1 MLLSFERL
9 NMAVR
14 SATLTDGTEH
24 WDYAQLCS
32 SVDSWIEHFDS
43 QQVQVVAFEV
53 SNGLAWVGLTL
64 ALLESARVAVPIPS
78 FFSQQQKQHA
88 ICDSGAQLFISDAG
102 SDTLAS
108 ADRLN
113 AQKIPAQD
121 ALLSCRLTPVAA
133 LLPDTTALVTY
144 TSGSTGEPK
153 GVCLSAAHLLE
164 TAQAIVARVG
174 SPDTH
179 KTVRRHL
186 CALPLTLL
194 LENVAG
200 LYANL
205 LNGSE
210 VRVPGLET
218 LGLRGSSN
226 LDIQQFVAGLH
237 AHKPHSLILVPGQLL
252 GLVTIAEWGGELPS
266 SLKFVAVGGGKV
278 APSLLGRAAA
288 VGLPVYEGYGLTE
301 CGSVLALNSPGEV
314 SPGSVGS
321 LLPHV
326 LAQIIGGELM
336 VQHPR
341 LLGYVGAAAIDP
353 SVNESVATGD
363 LVTFDEQGFLRIHGR
378 SKNTF
383 ITAYGRNLS
392 PEWVESELQS
402 EVAIAHAA
410 VFGEAINQPV
420 ALLVLRDGFSASDIT
435 TAVQQVNARLP
446 DYAQIAD
453 WALISLESLVDCTGL
468 TPNGRLRRQVVA
480 TAYQTVLVDLYQQ
493 QTQELLHA

>member
-1 MLLSFERL
+1 MLLSLERL
-9 NMAVR
+9 NKAAR

-78 FFSQQQKQHA
+78 FFSLQQKQHA

-102 SDTLAS
+102 SDTLAP

-113 AQKIPAQD
+113 AQKIPTQD
-121 ALLSCRLTPVAA
+121 ALLSCRLTPAAA
-133 LLPDTTALVTY
+133 LLPNTTALVTY

-174 SPDTH
+174 SLG
-179 KTVRRHL
+179 VSRHL

-218 LGLRGSSN
+218 LGLQGSSN

-237 AHKPHSLILVPGQLL
+237 VHKPHSLILVPGQLL

-301 CGSVLALNSPGEV
+301 CGSVVALNSPGDV

-326 LAQIIGGELM
+326 RAQIIGGELM

-341 LLGYVGAAAIDP
+341 LLGYVGTGSSA
-353 SVNESVATGD
+353 NESVATGD
-363 LVTFDEQGFLRIHGR
+363 LVTFDEQGFLRIQGR

-420 ALLVLRDGFSASDIT
+420 ALLVLRDGFSAADVEA
-435 TAVQQVNARLP
+435 AVQRVNERLP

-453 WALISLESLVDCTGL
+453 WTLISFESLAACEGL

-480 TAYQTVLVDLYQQ
+480 SAYQTILVDLYQQ
-493 QTQELLHA
+493 QTQESLHA

>member
-1 MLLSFERL
+1 MLPSLERL
-9 NMAVR
+9 SIAVR
-14 SATLTDGTEH
+14 SASVTDGEQD
-24 WDYAQLCS
+24 WDYAQLCAN
-32 SVDSWIEHFDS
+32 VDGWIKHFDS

-53 SNGLAWVGLTL
+53 SNGLAWVALSL

-88 ICDSGAQLFISDAG
+88 IRDSGAQLFVGDVCC
-102 SDTLAS
+102 DTLSPAEQ
-108 ADRLN
+108 LN
-113 AQKIPAQD
+113 DQPVPNQGS
-121 ALLSCRLTPVAA
+121 LFSCRLTPVATV
-133 LLPDTTALVTY
+133 LPDTTALVSY

-174 SPDTH
+174 SLG
-179 KTVRRHL
+179 VERHL

-326 LAQIIGGELM
+326 RAQIIGGELM

-493 QTQELLHA
+493 QTQELFHA